1 MSNRPLKVSD
11 QKKLNKIA
19 AKKKKQIEFLYQLP
33 PYMFIISEGTKT
45 EPNYIKGIVDKIN
58 QKYNKYTSGT
68 PRILVHGT
76 GRNTIGLL
84 EYARKAVE
92 EQLPEA
98 ESVWLMYDKDDFPAD
113 NFDNTCY
120 SAEQKIDKREYH
132 AIWSNECIELWFFLN
147 FQEMNSSICREDYY
161 KLLDNHFKNIGFE
174 KYDKNIPNI
183 YDILKPNTDIA
194 INRAER
200 QYSSYKDTTP
210 SRCNPA
216 TKVYELIK
224 ELKLY
229 L

>member
-1 MSNRPLKVSD
+1 MV
-11 QKKLNKIA
+11 
-19 AKKKKQIEFLYQLP
+19 
-33 PYMFIISEGTKT
+33 
-45 EPNYIKGIVDKIN
+45 
-58 QKYNKYTSGT
+58 
-68 PRILVHGT
+68 
-76 GRNTIGLL
+76 LL
-84 EYARKAVE
+84 
-92 EQLPEA
+92 
-98 ESVWLMYDKDDFPAD
+98 
-113 NFDNTCY
+113 
-120 SAEQKIDKREYH
+120 H
-132 AIWSNECIELWFFLN
+132 